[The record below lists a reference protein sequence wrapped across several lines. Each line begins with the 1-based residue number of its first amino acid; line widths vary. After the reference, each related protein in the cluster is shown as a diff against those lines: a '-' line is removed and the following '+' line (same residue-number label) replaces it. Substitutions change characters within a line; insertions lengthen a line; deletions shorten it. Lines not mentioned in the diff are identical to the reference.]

1 MTHFVRLLQ
10 RRAGHAALVLAAVCI
25 GGARPAA
32 VPTGNIA
39 GTVRDQAGQP
49 VPNAQ
54 VNIVGTAFNT
64 LSDSAGAYR
73 IVRVPEGVY
82 SVRAAFIGYRSMEV
96 QQVSVR
102 PGKTTSLDFVLE
114 MTAVHSK
121 KITVVSSTQDTRGL
135 TGRARTGTSRAGAT
149 RAGTHR
155 AQPRPLPA
163 APVPATLPRNAGA
176 AAAAFEGNTE
186 NYAAIEE
193 SRFLPAAATR
203 APRSRST
210 WTGVLHQRAPLPD
223 RGQRP
228 PKDAVRIEELS
239 TTSATTTR
247 SREGA
252 SPSRHD
258 RRRRR
263 AVGARAPAGP
273 HRDPGEVARDRTR
286 CRRATSS
293 SCSTSRAR
301 CGRRTSCRW

>member
-102 PGKTTSLDFVLE
+102 TGKTTSVDFVLE
-114 MTAVHSK
+114 MTAVQSQE
-121 KITVVSSTQDTRGL
+121 ITVVSSTQATRGR
-135 TGRARTGTSRAGAT
+135 TGRARTGTIGGGATRAGAT
-149 RAGTHR
+149 RADRTH
-155 AQPRPLPA
+155 
-163 APVPATLPRNAGA
+163 AG
-176 AAAAFEGNTE
+176 
-186 NYAAIEE
+186 
-193 SRFLPAAATR
+193 
-203 APRSRST
+203 
-210 WTGVLHQRAPLPD
+210 
-223 RGQRP
+223 
-228 PKDAVRIEELS
+228 
-239 TTSATTTR
+239 
-247 SREGA
+247 
-252 SPSRHD
+252 
-258 RRRRR
+258 
-263 AVGARAPAGP
+263 GARAGGPPANRWGGGSGSGSGSGRGQ
-273 HRDPGEVARDRTR
+273 HRELRGHRGVALP
-286 CRRATSS
+286 
-293 SCSTSRAR
+293 AR
-301 CGRRTSCRW
+301 GR